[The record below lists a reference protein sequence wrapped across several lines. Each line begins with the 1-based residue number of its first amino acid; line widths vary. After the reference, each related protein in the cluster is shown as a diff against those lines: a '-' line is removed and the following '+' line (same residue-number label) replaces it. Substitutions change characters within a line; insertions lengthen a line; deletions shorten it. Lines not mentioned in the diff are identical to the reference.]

1 MGSARFIV
9 SVIPWLAFVL
19 VPCCRMDDN
28 AQALKLCRQAESLDT
43 TDPRGALELKR
54 RIWEEFPTTG
64 TPAAIECARRV
75 RERMGRVRALVSHDK
90 RGDIETVEGCAW
102 AADAVEVFSGSVNPP
117 YREHWALRL
126 MERCVDVVG
135 RAWTRDP
142 DSRRYAELNERLKKL
157 SDTAH

>member
-1 MGSARFIV
+1 MRFIV
-9 SVIPWLAFVL
+9 AIIPGLAFFL

-28 AQALKLCRQAESLDT
+28 EQALDLCRQAESLDT

-54 RIWEEFPTTG
+54 KIWEEFPTTG

-75 RERMGRVRALVSHDK
+75 REKMGRVRTLVSHDK
-90 RGDIETVEGCAW
+90 RGDIDTVEGCAW

-117 YREHWALRL
+117 YREHWARRL

-142 DSRRYAELNERLKKL
+142 DNRRYAELNKKL
-157 SDTAH
+157 KRLSGPPH